1 MNGMK
6 MFTPAHSSADSLLI
20 LLFQVQ
26 MTKIGR
32 QTLNTLKNHQLAPK
46 KRLGQNFLVNKH
58 TAEAI
63 VRAGSVSKTDIILE
77 VGVGLGALTIPL
89 AAAARHVY
97 GYEIDRGIIRFHND
111 EGDLPDNVTL
121 IHQDILTADFQSI
134 AELCGGSLKILANL
148 PYSISNPFVFKL
160 IDNANIIDS
169 ATIML
174 QKEVADRLTAQ
185 PSTKEYGVPT
195 VLLACCASVKRL
207 MTLKPAEFHPR
218 PKIDSVVVTI
228 DFSTHNSTRDAVD
241 ACPYDFGLLKQ
252 IVRTT
257 FNQRRKTILNTL
269 SGCSW
274 FDVSDASTLS
284 ARKAL
289 TEAAIQSVNLSPAA
303 RPETL
308 TVADFIS
315 LTRAMKELHIQ
326 QESTK
331 IL

>member
-1 MNGMK
+1 MIK
-6 MFTPAHSSADSLLI
+6 L
-20 LLFQVQ
+20 
-26 MTKIGR
+26 GR
-32 QTLNTLKNHQLAPK
+32 LTQNTLKDHQLAPK

-63 VRAGSVSKTDIILE
+63 VRAGNVLETDIILE
-77 VGVGLGALTIPL
+77 VGVGLGALTTPL
-89 AAAARHVY
+89 AAAVRHVY
-97 GYEIDRGIIRFHND
+97 GYEIDRGIIRFHEE

-121 IHQDILTADFQSI
+121 VHQDILTADFPQI

-148 PYSISNPFVFKL
+148 PYSISNPFIFKL
-160 IDNANIIDS
+160 IDNAPLIER

-174 QKEVADRLTAQ
+174 QKEVADRLMAQ

-195 VLLACCASVKRL
+195 VLLASCATVKKN

-218 PKIDSVVVTI
+218 PKIDSVVITI
-228 DFSTHNSTRDAVD
+228 DFAAKHKRQDKSEES
-241 ACPYDFGLLKQ
+241 PYDYSLFKQ

-269 SGCSW
+269 SDGGW
-274 FDVSDASTLS
+274 FVASGKITQS
-284 ARKAL
+284 VIKNM
-289 TEAAIQSVNLSPAA
+289 TEAAIINTNLSPTA

-315 LTRAMKELHIQ
+315 LTGAMQELQIALKFLPVHKHGQ
-326 QESTK
+326 P
-331 IL
+331 